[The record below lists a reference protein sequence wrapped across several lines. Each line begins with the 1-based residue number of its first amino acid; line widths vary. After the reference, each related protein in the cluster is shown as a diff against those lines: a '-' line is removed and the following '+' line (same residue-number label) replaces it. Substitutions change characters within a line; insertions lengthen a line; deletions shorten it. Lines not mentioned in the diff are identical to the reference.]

1 MTEVQNPA
9 GMQNA
14 IQVFAREDG
23 SIPIWDNPNFQSTLW
38 LPKDH
43 SPLTRYEQA
52 LEERIRHKLTDE
64 HIRLLSVIGAAVCVN
79 EAQLR
84 KYMLPVQSASTTSK
98 MLQKLQYRGYV
109 QRYKATIRFEEE
121 DPNKRKPPGI
131 FMLGLIGYK
140 IMKYYYN
147 AHNFI
152 HPDKWMD
159 NPYAVQRYV
168 AMNEIRMIGTT
179 NRQLAKWTWFPGVGE
194 DARNQKPFAVMST
207 KEINGK
213 APIHFILERVQ
224 MGQTFLDYLR
234 DRLKMYSWLKEKDGL
249 IKIEGIKPPVMQAVV
264 ISVSTVSLAEFIQKQ
279 LELHLYSFEVLFLVD
294 EWLEETQEMA
304 TAFAQGTSE
313 GIIRVQ
319 IPYFVKEQP
328 TTNRTVSAGV

>member
-1 MTEVQNPA
+1 MTEVQNSP

-23 SIPIWDNPNFQSTLW
+23 SIPIWDNPNFRSTLW
-38 LPKDH
+38 LPKEH
-43 SPLTRYEQA
+43 KPLTRYEQA
-52 LEERIRHKLTDE
+52 LEERNQHTLTDE
-64 HIRLLSVIGAAVCVN
+64 HIRLLTVIGSAVCAN

-98 MLQKLQYRGYV
+98 MLKKLQYRGYV
-109 QRYKATIRFEEE
+109 QRYRATIRFEEE
-121 DPNKRKPPGI
+121 DPEKRKPPGI
-131 FMLGLIGYK
+131 FVLGVIGYK

-147 AHNFI
+147 SEHFI

-179 NRQLAKWTWFPGVGE
+179 NRQLAKWTWFPAIGE
-194 DARNQKPFAVMST
+194 HARHQKPFAVMST
-207 KEINGK
+207 RKLNGQ
-213 APIHFILERVQ
+213 APVHFILERVQ

-234 DRLKMYSWLKEKDGL
+234 ERLRIYSGLKERDGL
-249 IKIEGIKPPVMQAVV
+249 IKIEGISPPVMQAVV
-264 ISVSTVSLAEFIQKQ
+264 ISVSTESLAEFIQMQ

-294 EWLEETQEMA
+294 EWLEETEELA
-304 TAFAQGTSE
+304 TSFAQGTAD
-313 GIIRVQ
+313 GIVRVQ
-319 IPYFVKEQP
+319 IPFFENPKKAYSQP
-328 TTNRTVSAGV
+328 S